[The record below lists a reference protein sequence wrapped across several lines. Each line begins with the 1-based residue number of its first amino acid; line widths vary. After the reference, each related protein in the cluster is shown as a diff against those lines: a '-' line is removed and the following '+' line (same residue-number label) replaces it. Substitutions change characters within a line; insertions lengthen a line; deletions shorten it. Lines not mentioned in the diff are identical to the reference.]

1 MMDRGKLT
9 DVAAGAFLVFIMSF
23 SPVLAKDLSIKAFT
37 GLWQG
42 SALSENN
49 NSANF
54 ALTQRD
60 MDVEIRPATDGSFTL
75 TWRTVQR
82 QKGSADAPTEV
93 LKTTTRTFK
102 KAAGANVW
110 HASTPSDP
118 LKGGTPS
125 WARVKGQTLSVY
137 SMAVSENGSY
147 DMLVYDRTLSGLGMT
162 LEFTAIRD
170 GRIRRTAKGTLVRTG
185 K

>member
-1 MMDRGKLT
+1 MIKGKLFGAGI
-9 DVAAGAFLVFIMSF
+9 AAVFIF
-23 SPVLAKDLSIKAFT
+23 IATAQLVWAKDLSIKAFA

-42 SALSENN
+42 SALSEND

-60 MDVEIRPATDGSFTL
+60 MDVEIRPAGDGSFVL

-93 LKTTTRTFK
+93 LKTTTRTFEATDVK
-102 KAAGANVW
+102 NVW
-110 HASTPSDP
+110 HDNAASDP

-125 WARVKGQTLSVY
+125 WARIKGQMLSVY
-137 SMAVSENGSY
+137 SMAVSEDGSY
-147 DMLVYDRTLSGLGMT
+147 DMLVYDRTLTGLGMN
-162 LEFTAIRD
+162 LEFTAIRN
-170 GRIRRTAKGTLVRTG
+170 GKIRRTARGTLVRTG